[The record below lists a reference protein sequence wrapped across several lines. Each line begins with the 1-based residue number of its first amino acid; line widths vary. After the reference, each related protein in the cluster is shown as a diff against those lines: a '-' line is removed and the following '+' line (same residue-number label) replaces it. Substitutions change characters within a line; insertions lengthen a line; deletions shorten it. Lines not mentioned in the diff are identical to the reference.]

1 MPRINVNTIVNRNDD
16 GGPEFTKGITI
27 PDGGSVTVSSDINTT
42 GVITATHID
51 ANTFQCGII
60 TSGSYI
66 GDGSNLTG
74 LPIVSAGKA
83 IALKIVLD
91 PLPFRS

>member
-16 GGPEFTKGITI
+16 GGPEFSQGITI
-27 PDGGSVTVSSDINTT
+27 PVGGNVNVTSNINTT
-42 GVITATHID
+42 GILTTAHLD
-51 ANTFQCGII
+51 ANTMQVGII
-60 TSGSYI
+60 TSGSFV

-74 LPIVSAGKA
+74 LPVVSAGKA

>member
-1 MPRINVNTIVNRNDD
+1 MPRINVDTIVNRNDD
-16 GGPEFTKGITI
+16 GAPELAQGLII
-27 PDGGSVTVSSDINTT
+27 PDGGN
-42 GVITATHID
+42 VIVEGNLNALGITTATHLD
-51 ANTFQCGII
+51 TNTMQVGII
-60 TSGSYI
+60 TSGSFV

>member
-1 MPRINVNTIVNRNDD
+1 MPRINVDAIVNRNDD
-16 GGPEFTKGITI
+16 GKPEFTKGISL
-27 PDGGSVTVSSDINTT
+27 PAGGTVIANGNINTT
-42 GVITATHID
+42 GVVTAAQVD
-51 ANTFQCGII
+51 ASTVQVGII
-60 TSGSYI
+60 TSGSFV

-74 LPIVSAGKA
+74 LPIISAGKA

>member
-27 PDGGSVTVSSDINTT
+27 PLGGNVVVSSNINTT
-42 GVITATHID
+42 GVITATQID
-51 ANTFQCGII
+51 TNTLQVGII
-60 TSGSYI
+60 TSGSFV

-74 LPIVSAGKA
+74 LPVVSAGKA